1 MPDVFFDIR
10 WDVGYALRGVKENIS
25 YRASE
30 QYIKKPPE
38 KEICFLF
45 FVWFCSYNVTSRG
58 IACQI
63 PFLKG
68 NSSY

>member
-1 MPDVFFDIR
+1 MLDVFSPYAA
-10 WDVGYALRGVKENIS
+10 DVGYALRGVKENIS

-30 QYIKKPPE
+30 QYIKKPHE
-38 KEICFLF
+38 KEFCFLF
-45 FVWFCSYNVTSRG
+45 FVWFCSYNVTSRE

-68 NSSY
+68 NSPY